1 MSDGPTSG
9 VVARWAFSLSRR
21 MRGVG
26 VALVAAA
33 VLLNAGA
40 AAVGASEGDA
50 GPDEAEGLE
59 GGEELPGDPLG
70 PAEDVWSAAAIFGDD
85 GWWVWDD
92 GDRGVPVRPLGEGE
106 VAEWLGEEGAKAV
119 LPDFD
124 GNGTSVFEGARWV
137 ATDTGQVMAL
147 RGGVIV
153 QFQPGTTDARA
164 RGVLADHDAGG
175 GSVSVLGG
183 LADSYYVATG
193 SPLEALLIADALAGE
208 LSVRSVSPDW
218 ILPLGVDSSS
228 GADVDSPTVG
238 YCTGFRAW
246 LSDRLSGC
254 LWHLRSDT
262 DYRGPNGHDPV
273 VDVNVVDAWG
283 VSRGEGVNVAI
294 VDSRIDHR
302 HEDLA
307 PNLRTDKGTNYP
319 SVTGGGRSEHGT
331 RVAGVAAAADNDLG
345 SRGVAPRATI
355 YPYNLL
361 SNYTLANQI
370 DSLTRHKEEVGVSN
384 HSYGQKGLNTGRLI
398 RAPSLLI
405 SALESGLTHGY
416 SGRGTV
422 QVAAAGNSKES
433 GWYRLVGMAEFR
445 NHRGIVNV
453 CAVNHA
459 GESSDYSS
467 EGDNLWVCAPSSS
480 RSSSLSKNILT
491 TTGHSEYTRFFW
503 GTSAAAPM
511 VSGVV
516 ALMRGVN
523 AELTWRDVKLILA
536 DTARRNDPS
545 DSSWSTGASKYSDAD
560 HRYHYSHKY
569 GFGLVDAS
577 AAVDL
582 AFEWPLLPAMQ
593 TASASTSVTYRILE
607 DRQVVEIPL
616 TLSTSIDFVEH
627 VDVEL
632 GLWTE
637 FARDL
642 DIRLVSPAGTESL
655 LLEPWGGGYGC
666 RLPCGISGSFNFS
679 STRHLGEDP
688 SGTWKLRISDQFP
701 SRRNTAGP
709 SWGEFAEVRTATL
722 TVYGHSGQSTDGR
735 PRLRLS
741 VDGGTGIDVDAD
753 EGETVTVGATLSGG
767 TFTSDLVVPISVSAG
782 TATVTGAG
790 ADITSLASVTIPA
803 GKAQGSG
810 AIEVLDDGRAEPD
823 ETFKVGLGA
832 TPSGVL
838 ALGAPFTVTI
848 AGDDPV
854 PEVTVTEGGP
864 ATEGEAAT
872 FTITAAPAPKAP
884 LTVNLLVSQQGD
896 FVAAADL
903 GSHSVTVP
911 TGGTAQF
918 AVDIVDD
925 GYAEPD
931 GSVRVA
937 VWNGEGYRIAVG
949 QGSAA
954 VPVDDTDD
962 EGTVVSIAGGGTVT
976 EGDAATFTLT
986 TDSAP
991 DAPLMVSLL
1000 VSQSGDYVA
1009 SGDLGART
1017 VTVPISGSAMF
1028 WVATVDDS
1036 VYELNGSVTVRVT
1049 PGLRYAV
1056 SSSQDSATKTVWS
1069 EDVPEI
1075 SITTSDSAVTE
1086 GGSAV
1091 FTVTSTP
1098 TPIKPL
1104 TVILAVTWRGSYKVP
1119 GILSSRR
1126 LEFLPRNGSYSR
1138 SMQIWEA
1145 THDDKVDERDG
1156 LMKVRVVGSHAYTV
1170 SATQGSADVVV
1181 RDNDAPLVVS
1191 VVGGAGVSEGGTA
1204 SYTVSAVP
1212 APSAPLT
1219 VSLTVAQ
1226 QGDFVAAGATGSH
1239 SVTIPTSGSAPYTV
1253 ATIDDEVDEAD
1264 GSVTVT
1270 AKAGSGYIVSSNMR
1284 AASVAVSDD
1293 DDPPPD
1299 DTPVVGVAAGPGVTE
1314 GDGAV
1319 FTLTA
1324 DPAPSAPLTVS
1335 LAVAQ
1340 TGDFGV
1346 STGARTVT
1354 IPASGSVTQSFAT
1367 VDDDVAEPDGSVT
1380 VTVNAGSGYKVSSAQ
1395 GAATVAVADDD
1406 LPGPE
1411 VGVTAVAVTLTEG
1424 DDARFTVTASPAPS
1438 SPLTV
1443 SLQVLQIGDHL
1454 APGAAGVQQVTIPV
1468 SGSAQHSVATD
1479 DDAVAER
1486 NGMIIVMVARDSG
1499 YTVSRSRISAGAV
1512 VYDNDARSRT
1522 PTPRISV
1529 TAGAGITEG
1538 GSAAFAVTAD
1548 PAPAAPLTVR
1558 VAVGQTGDYAAPGT
1572 TGTKTV
1578 RVPTSGSVSHTV
1590 ATIDDSAD
1598 EADGSVTVT
1607 VNTGQGYSVSSSQGA
1622 ATVAVS
1628 DDDDPPVTP
1637 TPEISVTAGGGI
1649 TEGGDAGF
1657 TVTASPAP
1665 KAPLAVSVT
1674 VTQSGDYGV
1683 STGTKT
1689 VTIPASGSV
1698 AHAVATDDDSVDEA
1712 DGSVTVTVNTGQ
1724 GYSVSSSQGAATV
1737 AVSDDDDPPVTP
1749 TPEVSVTAGPG
1760 VTEGTSA
1767 SFTVT
1772 ASPAPASPLSVSL
1785 TVTQTGDFGVSTGAK
1800 TVTVPT
1806 SGAKSYTV
1814 ATAGDSV
1821 DEADGSVTV
1830 TVNTGQGYSVSSSQ
1844 GSATVA
1850 VSDDDDPPPVPQTC
1864 VTADT
1869 ALLAQVLAKTRD
1881 PWNGGRPD
1889 LLETFTRSYNTM
1901 LGTDTYTVAALKAR
1915 PDRQEPNWQGNGPN
1929 ALWQKV
1935 YAELDRL
1942 EACRATPRTPTPPP
1956 PPTPTPE
1963 ISVTA
1968 GAGITE
1974 GGGAAFTVTA
1984 SPAPAAALSVGVTV
1998 TQQGD
2003 YGVSTGS
2010 KTVVIPT
2017 GGTARLTVSTADD
2030 NADEADGSVTVTLDA
2045 GQGYTVSTAHG
2056 AASVAVSDDDL
2067 PPSPPP
2073 PPPPPPPTPEVG
2085 VTAGAAVTEGGSAA
2099 FTVTANPAPAAPLPV
2114 SVTVTQSGDYGASTG
2129 TKTVIVPTSGTKSYT
2144 VATANDSTDEADG
2157 SVTVTLNA
2165 GSGYTVSS
2173 SQGSA
2178 TVAVSD
2184 GDATTVTLAAV
2195 AGAAIAEDGGTR
2207 EITVTAGRAL
2217 AAGETLTAPLAVTG
2231 ATAGGHYT
2239 LALKQ
2244 GQGVNDHVTLL
2255 TDGPHSAQNPAVVL
2269 AAGGQ
2274 QATLVLVALPN
2285 DDTAERTVAVALA
2298 AGRLAPSGQG
2308 LSGGVTAVGG
2318 PIATAIT
2325 NDDQPPPA
2333 GLPAITIDTR
2343 YSRAGEDT
2351 GAITFVVVLS
2361 EASTRTVTVGY
2372 QTQEG
2377 TAYDYLDYPGA
2388 RGRLTFR
2395 PGTTRRGITV
2405 IPNADNRRE
2414 ADETFQLVLSDPVG
2428 ATLTDRTATG
2438 TIIDDD

>member
-1 MSDGPTSG
+1 MSG

-92 GDRGVPVRPLGEGE
+92 GGRGVPVRPLGEGE
-106 VAEWLGEEGAKAV
+106 VAEWLGEEGAEAV

-193 SPLEALLIADALAGE
+193 SPLDALLIADTLAGE
-208 LSVRSVSPDW
+208 SSVRSVSPDW

-536 DTARRNDPS
+536 DTARRNDPG

-655 LLEPWGGGYGC
+655 LLEPWEGGYGC

-854 PEVTVTEGGP
+854 PEVTVTGGGP

-954 VPVDDTDD
+954 VPVDDRDD
-962 EGTVVSIAGGGTVT
+962 ERTVVSIAGGGTVT

-991 DAPLMVSLL
+991 DAPLTVSLL

-1056 SSSQDSATKTVWS
+1056 SSSQDSATKTVRS

-1253 ATIDDEVDEAD
+1253 ATIDDGVDEAD

-1293 DDPPPD
+1293 DDPPPDDAPVVGVAAGPGVTEGDGAVFTLTADPAPSAPLTVSLAVAQTGDFGVSTGARTVTVPAGGSVAQSFATVDDDVAEPDGSVTVTVNAGSGYKVSSAQDAATVAVADD

-1354 IPASGSVTQSFAT
+1354 VPAGGSVAQSFAT
-1367 VDDDVAEPDGSVT
+1367 VDDEVAEPDGSVT
-1380 VTVNAGSGYKVSSAQ
+1380 VTVDAGSGYKVSSAQ

-1529 TAGAGITEG
+1529 TAGTGITEG

-1548 PAPAAPLTVR
+1548 PAPAAPLTVS

-1578 RVPTSGSVSHTV
+1578 TVPTSGSVSHTV

-1607 VNTGQGYSVSSSQGA
+1607 VNTGQGYSVSSSQGS

-1628 DDDDPPVTP
+1628 DDDDPP
-1637 TPEISVTAGGGI
+1637 SA
-1649 TEGGDAGF
+1649 
-1657 TVTASPAP
+1657 
-1665 KAPLAVSVT
+1665 
-1674 VTQSGDYGV
+1674 
-1683 STGTKT
+1683 
-1689 VTIPASGSV
+1689 
-1698 AHAVATDDDSVDEA
+1698 
-1712 DGSVTVTVNTGQ
+1712 
-1724 GYSVSSSQGAATV
+1724 
-1737 AVSDDDDPPVTP
+1737 

-1785 TVTQTGDFGVSTGAK
+1785 TVTQTGDFGVSTGTK

-2017 GGTARLTVSTADD
+2017 GGTARLTVSTVDD
-2030 NADEADGSVTVTLDA
+2030 DADEADGSVTVTLDA
-2045 GQGYTVSTAHG
+2045 GQGYTVSAAHG

-2067 PPSPPP
+2067 PPSP

-2157 SVTVTLNA
+2157 SVTVTVTA

-2231 ATAGGHYT
+2231 AAAGGHYT